1 MHPVAWTLAAT
12 ASIWVL
18 ASARRRGF
26 PLYAAA
32 VWTLGTLFF
41 PPIVLPLY
49 LIARARATRTAPPV
63 ESLDPRKGGA
73 AEQPSSALGA
83 PPAWNRWL
91 TTLYAVVVLSFIA
104 LYLYGDYRSVDSH
117 LARANQARVMGQR
130 ERTIREYRAALR
142 LEDDPHTHN
151 LLGIELADAGLW
163 EESLA
168 ELRAAERGGEPD
180 DQLSLRIATA
190 LDAMKRP
197 AEASL
202 EYQRFLGGGRCTQA
216 LPDPRCETA
225 RGRVQT
231 MSTGITR

>member
-1 MHPVAWTLAAT
+1 MHPVAWTLAAIL
-12 ASIWVL
+12 SIWVL
-18 ASARRRGF
+18 ASARRRGLT
-26 PLYAAA
+26 LYAAA

-49 LIARARATRTAPPV
+49 LVARARGARTAPPAK
-63 ESLDPRKGGA
+63 SLDSRKGDA
-73 AEQPSSALGA
+73 AEQPSSLLDA
-83 PPAWNRWL
+83 PPLWNHWL
-91 TTLYAVVVLSFIA
+91 TILYAVMVLSLVG
-104 LYLYGDYRSVDSH
+104 LYLYRDYQSVDSH

-180 DQLSLRIATA
+180 DQLPLRTAAA

-197 AEASL
+197 AEAKL
-202 EYQRFLGGGRCTQA
+202 EYQRFLGGSRCTQA
-216 LPDPRCETA
+216 LPDPRCATA
-225 RGRVQT
+225 RARVLT
-231 MSTGITR
+231 ISTTPNR